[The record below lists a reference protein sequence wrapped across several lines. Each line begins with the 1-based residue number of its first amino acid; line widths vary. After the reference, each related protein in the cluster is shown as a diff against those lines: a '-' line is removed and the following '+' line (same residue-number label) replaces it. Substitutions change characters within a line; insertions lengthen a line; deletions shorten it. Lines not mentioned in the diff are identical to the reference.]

1 MADLD
6 FQNFSTVQNK
16 NQPQPV
22 TLAAAATIAP
32 TTFITF
38 VSGTTVVATITPP
51 VTGSHMLALL
61 FTATNPGTFTTT
73 GNILQAVSPATSS
86 AVTFMLYNPITAK
99 YSVAKTTN
107 A

>member
-1 MADLD
+1 MADLN
-6 FQNFSTVQNK
+6 FQNIDTVQNSL
-16 NQPQPV
+16 QPQPV

-38 VSGTTVVATITPP
+38 VSGTTVVATITAP
-51 VTGSHMLALL
+51 VTGSHLLALI

-73 GNILQAVSPATSS
+73 GNILQAVAPATNG